1 MGTPAAAHAST
12 VPTRLRA
19 VLIALRS
26 WLIMCLIAVLV
37 LAPVSTSAFEQGHDK
52 QTINTASSEPSPE
65 HALLCD
71 EGLLCSAYL
80 VLEHA
85 AAVRIEF
92 ATMPLAPSGEQ
103 LAHDLA
109 GPAIDLPPP
118 RRAA

>member
-1 MGTPAAAHAST
+1 VGTSSSPLAST
-12 VPTRLRA
+12 VRDRLQA

-52 QTINTASSEPSPE
+52 QTINTASSEPLPE

-92 ATMPLAPSGEQ
+92 ATMLLAPSGEQ